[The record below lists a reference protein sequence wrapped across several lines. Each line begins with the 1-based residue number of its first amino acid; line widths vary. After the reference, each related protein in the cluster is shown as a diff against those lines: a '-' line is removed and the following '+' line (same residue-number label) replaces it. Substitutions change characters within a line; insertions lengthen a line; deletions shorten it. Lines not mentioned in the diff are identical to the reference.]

1 MLFERT
7 EGWPAA
13 LYLAGLA
20 LADQP
25 DISAA
30 VASFAGDDR
39 IVVDYLRDE
48 FLTAT
53 KPTTLSFL
61 TRSSVLEELSGPLC
75 DAVLERSGSARV
87 LRDLARSNS
96 LVVSLDRSDGRY
108 RYHHLF
114 AEMLRSELHR
124 LEPDATVAA
133 LHARAS
139 RWYAAHSDTDRA
151 VDHAIAAGE
160 LERAGEL
167 IWLAYPEVSGRGRI
181 ATLVRWFEQI
191 GDESVATS
199 PALALSAAHTHL
211 ARGRGDRAAHWARVA
226 EGIPKTT
233 DTSESI
239 QPDIHLLDAL
249 LATNGVVQMGKDA
262 ARASELHPADAP
274 WQSPCYLI
282 RGVASHL
289 TGHPGRALPMLQEG
303 VRRGAV
309 VSPIIEVIS
318 LAQLC
323 LIAVED
329 GDWDRASRLIAQA
342 REQVRRCGLSDY
354 ASIVLVF
361 ATSALVHSHE
371 GRVERAQEDSK
382 DAKRLLALLTDFPPW
397 YETETRLVLF
407 RACVRLDDLESGR
420 VLLDEASLFLERTPD
435 AIILREWLNEVGRRP
450 RIGFD
455 GASGAMSG
463 P

>member
-1 MLFERT
+1 MTRAESGELLGRIGLELSSAQLDRLFERT

-13 LYLAGLA
+13 LYLAGLSV
-20 LADQP
+20 ADQP
-25 DISAA
+25 DTSAA

-96 LVVSLDRSDGRY
+96 LVLSLDRSDGRY
-108 RYHHLF
+108 RYQHLF

-160 LERAGEL
+160 LEQAGEL
-167 IWLAYPEVSGRGRI
+167 IWLAYPDVSGRGRI

-199 PALALSAAHTHL
+199 SALALSAAHTHL

-233 DTSESI
+233 DTPESI
-239 QPDIHLLDAL
+239 QPDIHLLHAL
-249 LATNGVVQMGKDA
+249 LAMNGVVQMGKDA

-274 WQSPCYLI
+274 WQSACYLS

-382 DAKRLLALLTDFPPW
+382 DAKRLLEFSPIFRPGTRRRPDWSCSAPALGWTTWRAAAFCS
-397 YETETRLVLF
+397 TR
-407 RACVRLDDLESGR
+407 RRLSSSGH
-420 VLLDEASLFLERTPD
+420 RTP
-435 AIILREWLNEVGRRP
+435 
-450 RIGFD
+450 
-455 GASGAMSG
+455 SS
-463 P
+463 